1 MDDSVNRAASR
12 RTRLSLAVVAITCA
26 SGQASAQPADG
37 FCAPPSA
44 STAQDTISQGDSAL
58 GNALQP
64 SAHGE
69 VRVPAPQRFLREP
82 DEQEMPWSVVSIA
95 ETAPPQASRPAAML
109 PAKTERMASVPTL
122 QGMPAPPQTVMAPH
136 QVAVTSPQAIPL
148 TQQTPMQRASAIK
161 VAERASA
168 LPSMQPQTTFRE
180 GVIDFA
186 SLRLVEDDS
195 SPVMH
200 QSHSTL
206 RPESQSQ
213 GIMPGFSIEALRRS
227 AAKSLDEANA
237 RLMHRASLSAAAAST
252 EALRLTAHSN
262 DLLLGTS
269 TASEQLRDALMAI
282 READDFAGRYGTVD
296 SAAIARMVNSHHT
309 KTLKEFDT
317 SQLTGIIAADIYLD
331 SARQMLE
338 AMAASD
344 PLAAHAIALLAK
356 SYRQRASESPL
367 ALATSVHLMRAAVA
381 TAPGDRALVMELA
394 SVLDQANMKA
404 EAQALQG
411 RVASL
416 PVNNDDSSTSENDP
430 VIAVVTGVRKSTN
443 PSQAQQAVRIEQI
456 SPEAFAMVSV
466 AEAGPTGTPSPTPA
480 PRPTNQSLSSND
492 ASETGPKQTN
502 PSPVNQFDPYAPKAK
517 PAGEGNAVSRAFKS
531 MTRIWR

>member
-1 MDDSVNRAASR
+1 MDDSLNRAASR
-12 RTRLSLAVVAITCA
+12 RKSLSLALVAITCA
-26 SGQASAQPADG
+26 SSQSSAQPVDG
-37 FCAPPSA
+37 FCAPPQASNPRDNVVRGNSSQASA
-44 STAQDTISQGDSAL
+44 R
-58 GNALQP
+58 
-64 SAHGE
+64 GE
-69 VRVPAPQRFLREP
+69 TRSPAPNQFLREP
-82 DEQEMPWSVVSIA
+82 DEQELPWAVVSIA
-95 ETAPPQASRPAAML
+95 EKAPPKTRRPAAILPVKTESIASAAAPQGMTALPQTVIVPHQAAITPPQA
-109 PAKTERMASVPTL
+109 VPLT
-122 QGMPAPPQTVMAPH
+122 PQT
-136 QVAVTSPQAIPL
+136 PL
-148 TQQTPMQRASAIK
+148 QRASAIK

-168 LPSMQPQTTFRE
+168 LPSTQPQTSFRA

-186 SLRLVEDDS
+186 SLRIVEDDS
-195 SPVMH
+195 SPAAYT
-200 QSHSTL
+200 SHSTL

-269 TASEQLRDALMAI
+269 AASEQLRDALMAI

-381 TAPGDRALVMELA
+381 TAPADRALVMELA

-404 EAQALQG
+404 EAQALHG

-416 PVNNDDSSTSENDP
+416 PVNSNDSSADESDS
-430 VIAVVTGVRKSTN
+430 VVAVVTGVRKSATPN
-443 PSQAQQAVRIEQI
+443 QAQQAVRIEHI
-456 SPEAFAMVSV
+456 SPDAFAMVSA
-466 AEAGPTGTPSPTPA
+466 AEAGPMGTPSPAPE
-480 PRPTNQSLSSND
+480 PRPANQSVSTND
-492 ASETGPKQTN
+492 ANETASTQAN

>member
-12 RTRLSLAVVAITCA
+12 RTRLSLALVAMTYA
-26 SGQASAQPADG
+26 SGQATAQPVDG

-44 STAQDTISQGDSAL
+44 TAPQDNFARGSSSQASAR
-58 GNALQP
+58 
-64 SAHGE
+64 GE
-69 VRVPAPQRFLREP
+69 TLSPAPKQFLREP
-82 DEQEMPWSVVSIA
+82 DEQELPWAVVSIA
-95 ETAPPQASRPAAML
+95 EKAPPKANHPAAML
-109 PAKTERMASVPTL
+109 PVKTESTTQAAAHRAMVTTSEAV
-122 QGMPAPPQTVMAPH
+122 AFPP
-136 QVAVTSPQAIPL
+136 
-148 TQQTPMQRASAIK
+148 QTPMQRASAIK
-161 VAERASA
+161 VAERASV
-168 LPSMQPQTTFRE
+168 LPSTQTQTTFRN
-180 GVIDFA
+180 GTIDFA

-200 QSHSTL
+200 PSHSTL
-206 RPESQSQ
+206 RPESQAQ

-227 AAKSLDEANA
+227 ASKSLDEANA

-252 EALRLTAHSN
+252 DALRLTAHSN
-262 DLLLGTS
+262 DLRLSTS

-338 AMAASD
+338 SMAASD

-381 TAPGDRALVMELA
+381 TAPSDRTLVMELA

-411 RVASL
+411 RVVSL
-416 PVNNDDSSTSENDP
+416 SVDSDELSADENAP

-443 PSQAQQAVRIEQI
+443 PSQAQQAVRIEHI
-456 SPEAFAMVSV
+456 SPDAFALMSV
-466 AEAGPTGTPSPTPA
+466 AEAGPTAT
-480 PRPTNQSLSSND
+480 
-492 ASETGPKQTN
+492 

-517 PAGEGNAVSRAFKS
+517 PAGGGNAVSRAFKS